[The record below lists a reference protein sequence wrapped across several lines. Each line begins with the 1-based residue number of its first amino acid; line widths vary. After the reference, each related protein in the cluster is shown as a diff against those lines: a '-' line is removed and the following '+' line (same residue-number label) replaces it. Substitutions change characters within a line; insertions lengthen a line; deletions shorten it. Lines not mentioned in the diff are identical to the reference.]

1 MATTR
6 PPGYL
11 SSAPRAS
18 ASEIQ
23 NPTTEERIVSDSIL
37 CTEQGIRQVQ
47 EALREQ
53 ELDGWLLYEFRG
65 ANPIAKS
72 ILSVGKTTRRGFFLI
87 PAEGEPQ
94 ALIHAI
100 EGSSW
105 RHWPWQKRMYAGW
118 KEMEGALEEMLKGR
132 GRLAMEVSPG
142 AAVPTL
148 DYVPAGLA
156 EVLLRSGIEAAS
168 SGNLVSRFYSVWNK
182 AQIAD
187 HLEASE
193 ILPEVARE
201 AFEKA
206 AAAIRAGT
214 PTNEGTLTR
223 WINDTLDG
231 HGLTANR
238 ACIVAVGRTASDP
251 HYEPVGDG
259 ETIHRGDLLLIDLWG
274 GKPGSVPAD
283 QTWMGVMG
291 SSVDDR
297 TREIWEAVRDARDA
311 AVSFLEER
319 FKAGED
325 VRGFEVD
332 DVSRKVITDR
342 GYGQY
347 FVHRTGHSID
357 TLLHGSGP
365 NLDNL
370 ETRDDRLLIPGVGF
384 SIEPGIYILGDI
396 GVRSE
401 INVYWSEKGPVITP
415 REIQRE
421 LFFFLDD

>member
-1 MATTR
+1 M
-6 PPGYL
+6 
-11 SSAPRAS
+11 
-18 ASEIQ
+18 
-23 NPTTEERIVSDSIL
+23 SDSIL
-37 CTEQGIRQVQ
+37 CTEDGIRQVQ

-53 ELDGWLLYEFRG
+53 DLDGWLLYEFRG

-72 ILSVGKTTRRGFFLI
+72 ILGVGKTTRRGFFLI
-87 PAEGEPQ
+87 PAEGPPQ

-105 RHWPWQKRMYAGW
+105 RHWPWGKRTYAGW
-118 KEMEGALEEMLKGR
+118 KEMEASLEEMLSGR
-132 GRLAMEVSPG
+132 GRLAMEISPG

-168 SGNLVSRFYSVWNK
+168 SGNLVSRFYSVWTD
-182 AQIAD
+182 AQLAD

-193 ILPEVARE
+193 FLPGVARA

-206 AAAIRAGT
+206 ALAIRAGS
-214 PTNEGTLTR
+214 PTNEGALSD
-223 WINDTLDG
+223 WIRAELDG

-238 ACIVAVGRTASDP
+238 DCIVAVGKTASDP
-251 HYEPVGDG
+251 HYAPEGKG
-259 ETIHRGDLLLIDLWG
+259 ETIRRGDLLLIDLWG
-274 GKPGSVPAD
+274 GKPDSVPAD
-283 QTWMGVMG
+283 QTWMGMMG
-291 SSVDDR
+291 SQADAR
-297 TREIWEAVRDARDA
+297 TQRIWEAVRDARDA
-311 AVSFLEER
+311 AVAFLRER
-319 FKAGED
+319 FEAGEE

-332 DVSRKVITDR
+332 DVARGVIADR

-357 TLLHGSGP
+357 TVLHGSGP

-384 SIEPGIYILGDI
+384 SVEPGIYLLGDI

-401 INVYWSEKGPVITP
+401 INVYWSAEGPIVTP
-415 REIQRE
+415 GEIQRE
-421 LFFFLDD
+421 IFFFLDD

>member
-1 MATTR
+1 M
-6 PPGYL
+6 
-11 SSAPRAS
+11 
-18 ASEIQ
+18 SE
-23 NPTTEERIVSDSIL
+23 SIL
-37 CTEQGIRQVQ
+37 CTEEGIRQVQ
-47 EALREQ
+47 EALRQ
-53 ELDGWLLYEFRG
+53 QDLDGWLLYEFRG

-72 ILSVGKTTRRGFFLI
+72 ILGVGKTTRRAFFLI
-87 PAEGEPQ
+87 PADGEPQ

-105 RHWPWQKRMYAGW
+105 RHWPWARRTYAGW
-118 KEMEGALEEMLKGR
+118 RQMEEALGEMLRGR

-156 EVLLRSGIEAAS
+156 EVLLRTGIEAAS
-168 SGNLVSRFYSVWNK
+168 SGNLVSRFYSVWSD
-182 AQIAD
+182 AQLQD

-193 ILPEVARE
+193 ILPRIAQE
-201 AFEKA
+201 AFGKA
-206 AAAIRAGT
+206 ASAIEAGR
-214 PTNEGTLTR
+214 PTNEGALTA
-223 WINDTLDG
+223 WINAELDR

-259 ETIHRGDLLLIDLWG
+259 ETIRRGDLLLIDLWG

-283 QTWMGVMG
+283 QTWMGMMG
-291 SSVDDR
+291 REVDAR

-311 AVSFLEER
+311 ALGFLKAR
-319 FKAGED
+319 FDAGEE
-325 VRGFEVD
+325 VRGYEVD
-332 DVSRKVITDR
+332 DVSRGVIEER
-342 GYGQY
+342 GYGAY

-357 TLLHGSGP
+357 TVLHGSGP

-384 SIEPGIYILGDI
+384 SVEPGIYLLGDI

-401 INVYWSEKGPVITP
+401 VNVYWSAEGPVVTP
-415 REIQRE
+415 AEIQRE
-421 LFFFLDD
+421 IFFFLDD